1 MQKLKLNQLN
11 KQKVADREM
20 NAIKGGTTTGPNDDS
35 IGDAE
40 FAGICWNGGPWGGG
54 RAWNEWNDVCCC
66 LLGDVLPKYGMVV
79 I

>member
-35 IGDAE
+35 IGDGE
-40 FAGICWNGGPWGGG
+40 FAGACYFSSNNQP
-54 RAWNEWNDVCCC
+54 RAMMEYLNEYYCIQGEIY
-66 LLGDVLPKYGMVV
+66 LLAGISV

>member
-20 NAIKGGTTTGPNDDS
+20 NAI
-35 IGDAE
+35 E
-40 FAGICWNGGPWGGG
+40 GGG
-54 RAWNEWNDVCCC
+54 LPAQFENYEAMSKVCGCNDSQF
-66 LLGDVLPKYGMVV
+66 LHHPQHDYHLMWGMGDGL